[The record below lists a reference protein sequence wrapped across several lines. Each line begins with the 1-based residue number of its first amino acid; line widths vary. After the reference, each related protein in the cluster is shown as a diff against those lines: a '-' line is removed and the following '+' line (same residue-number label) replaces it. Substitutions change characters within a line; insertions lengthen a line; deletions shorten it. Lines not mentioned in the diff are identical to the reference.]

1 MERPFR
7 FGAYAASA
15 ALLLAG
21 CQNARFGAAAGFG
34 GRELSGAIG
43 IDDANVRARNS
54 VEALGL
60 DGSES
65 ALDLRF
71 DVVFEGASRSRL
83 VVKGFQSNHEGS
95 GALDEEFAKGPVV
108 IPAGTTVDSQFDAGV
123 YSALYTFD
131 LVGTDELEA
140 GLGFGVAW
148 VDLEA
153 GFTSRATGDEIFTDE
168 SVPIPLLA
176 ARLAWQ
182 GERFGVGCELAGIDV
197 GYAGDHAAFVDF
209 DLAARWR
216 FSGKRFGNAGELVLG
231 WRQLYAGVDYQDD
244 LEDVDASLSLAGPYF
259 GLSYRF

>member
-1 MERPFR
+1 MARLVRIVPC
-7 FGAYAASA
+7 AAST
-15 ALLLAG
+15 ALLVVG
-21 CQNARFGAAAGFG
+21 CQSARFGAGASLGV
-34 GRELSGAIG
+34 RELSGSIG

-60 DGSES
+60 DGEAA
-65 ALDLRF
+65 ALDARV
-71 DVVFEGASRSRL
+71 DVVFESAARSRL
-83 VVKGFQSNHEGS
+83 VLKGFQSNHDGS

-108 IPAGTTVDSQFDAGV
+108 IPAGAVVDSEFDAGV

-131 LVGTDELEA
+131 LVGEDALEA

-148 VDLEA
+148 VDLES
-153 GFTSRATGDEIFTDE
+153 GFTSRATGDQIFTDE

-182 GERFGVGCELAGIDV
+182 GERFGIGCELAGLDV
-197 GYAGDHAAFVDF
+197 GYAGDHATFVDF
-209 DLAARWR
+209 DFAARWR
-216 FSGKRFGNAGELVLG
+216 FSGKRFGDAGELVLG

-244 LEDVDASLSLAGPYF
+244 LEDVDASLSLGGPYL